1 MNDRNT
7 TRVVVVL
14 AALVIALPIG
24 LAGSL
29 QRQAAES
36 KGSTAHQQ
44 NEEDTHA
51 EHAVVETMSHHH
63 MHDDPHMQLA
73 KRRPE
78 RPGDRE
84 RAAAIVMALKPALE
98 RYRDY
103 HVAIDNGYQIFLPSL
118 AQPVYHFTNYL

>member
-7 TRVVVVL
+7 TRLVVVL

-29 QRQAAES
+29 QRQTAES
-36 KGSTAHQQ
+36 KGSVAHPQ

-63 MHDDPHMQLA
+63 MHDDPHMRLTE
-73 KRRPE
+73 RRPE
-78 RPGDRE
+78 RPSDRE

-98 RYRDY
+98 HYRYY
-103 HVAIDNGYQIFLPSL
+103 HVTIDNGYQTFLPNL
-118 AQPVYHFTNYL
+118 APPVYHFT